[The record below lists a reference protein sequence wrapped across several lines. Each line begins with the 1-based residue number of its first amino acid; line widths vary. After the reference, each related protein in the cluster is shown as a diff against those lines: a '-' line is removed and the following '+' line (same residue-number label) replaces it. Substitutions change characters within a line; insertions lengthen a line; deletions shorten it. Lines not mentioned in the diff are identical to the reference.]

1 MWEKLF
7 SPLYL
12 PVFKIVVF
20 CIIQSAI
27 VVVVVE
33 VSLSSELRLVSD
45 ISVIFVD

>member
-20 CIIQSAI
+20 CIVQSA